1 VLNSLNN
8 HVHNTTIMESSDKST
23 ALPSGQDGSTKT
35 EDVADGTSYIQW
47 FIDEMTGS
55 PINIVLLIAILYL
68 IYKILK
74 PETEDG
80 DVVVEEKLAPM
91 KKQDMTPAQ
100 LREYDGLRREDG
112 RVLIA
117 VLGKIF
123 DVTKSKNFYGPGG
136 PYSAFAG
143 KDASRGLAT
152 FNVGLACEEYD
163 DLSDLNKSE
172 LDQVREW
179 SEQFT
184 EKYPI
189 IGKLLK
195 PDETPTVYTDDEEDV
210 DEKQIQEENKAIV
223 GGRTTT

>member
-1 VLNSLNN
+1 
-8 HVHNTTIMESSDKST
+8 MESTDKDT
-23 ALPSGQDGSTKT
+23 AMPGQDGSTKPEGNT
-35 EDVADGTSYIQW
+35 DETSLLQW

-55 PINIVLLIAILYL
+55 PINIVLLIAIIYL

-74 PETEDG
+74 PETEYD
-80 DVVVEEKLAPM
+80 DVKVEPSLPPM
-91 KKQDMTPAQ
+91 KKQDMTPRQ
-100 LREYDGLRREDG
+100 LREYDGLKREDG

-136 PYSAFAG
+136 PYSSFAG

-152 FNVGLACEEYD
+152 FNVSLACEEYD
-163 DLSDLNKSE
+163 DLSDLSKSE

-210 DEKQIQEENKAIV
+210 DEKEIQEENKAIV
-223 GGRTTT
+223 EAGITTAQ

>member
-1 VLNSLNN
+1 
-8 HVHNTTIMESSDKST
+8 MESSDKDT
-23 ALPSGQDGSTKT
+23 ALPSGQDGSPKT
-35 EDVADGTSYIQW
+35 EEVASETSYLQW

-55 PINIVLLIAILYL
+55 PINIVLLIAIIYL

-80 DVVVEEKLAPM
+80 DVVVEERLAPM
-91 KKQDMTPAQ
+91 KKQDMSPAQ
-100 LREYDGLRREDG
+100 LREYDGVRREDG
-112 RVLIA
+112 RVLMA

-152 FNVGLACEEYD
+152 FNVGLAKEEYD
-163 DLSDLNKSE
+163 DLSDLSKSE

-223 GGRTTT
+223 GGRSTS